1 MALAFAPAPARSA
14 RPCRATRAPRSGL
27 VLTRR
32 GRLAIVL
39 LAAVALLALAPWRAI
54 AGQPAGTVPSGW
66 ITVTVAPG
74 DTLWEYAQEAA
85 PGADPR
91 PLIAEIRA
99 INDLPSSTLQP
110 GQFLAVP
117 AAVSP

>member
-1 MALAFAPAPARSA
+1 MALAYAPAPALSA

-54 AGQPAGTVPSGW
+54 ASTPAGAPPAGW
-66 ITVTVAPG
+66 TTVTVAPG
-74 DTLWEYAQEAA
+74 DSLWEFAEAAA

-91 PLIAEIRA
+91 PLVAEIKA
-99 INDLPSSTLQP
+99 TNGLTSSTLQP
-110 GQFLAVP
+110 GQRLLVP
-117 AAVSP
+117 SG

>member
-1 MALAFAPAPARSA
+1 MALAYAPAPALSA
-14 RPCRATRAPRSGL
+14 RHCRATRAPRSGL

-54 AGQPAGTVPSGW
+54 ASTPAGTAPEGW
-66 ITVTVAPG
+66 TAVTVAPG

-91 PLIAEIRA
+91 PVIAEIRA
-99 INDLPSSTLQP
+99 VNDLSTSTLQP
-110 GQFLAVP
+110 GQRLVVP
-117 AAVSP
+117 VASPG

>member
-1 MALAFAPAPARSA
+1 MALAYAPAPALSA

-39 LAAVALLALAPWRAI
+39 LAAIALLALAPWRAI
-54 AGQPAGTVPSGW
+54 ASTPAGTVPTGW
-66 ITVTVAPG
+66 AAVTVAPG
-74 DTLWEYAQEAA
+74 DTLWEYAESAA

-91 PLIAEIRA
+91 PLIAEIKA
-99 INDLPSSTLQP
+99 VNDLSSSTLQP
-110 GQFLAVP
+110 GQVLVVP
-117 AAVSP
+117 AAKP